1 METAQKH
8 TMIGMMNPVERAA
21 SPAKT
26 GTVAATAKKISDC
39 GVIGAVEIRWKQ
51 RKILG
56 RCKGSAPF
64 RSIWCNYH
72 PFYDMLVILCY
83 ILHFLKHM
91 IWFHMFQNPFDLGEL
106 WGTGKLVRTWNI
118 GCQRISEAAVSKVYS
133 GSCGTYKIGWLP
145 FSSGIR
151 EMPLAGLVTNNERS
165 YFHTLGWSPASC

>member
-8 TMIGMMNPVERAA
+8 TMIGMMNPVEWAA

-26 GTVAATAKKISDC
+26 GTVAATAKKMSDC

-91 IWFHMFQNPFDLGEL
+91 IWFHMFQNPFWPG
-106 WGTGKLVRTWNI
+106 GTGKLVRTWNI
-118 GCQRISEAAVSKVYS
+118 GCHRISEAAVSKVYC
-133 GSCGTYKIGWLP
+133 GSCGTCKMAALQ
-145 FSSGIR
+145 
-151 EMPLAGLVTNNERS
+151 TNNERS

>member
-1 METAQKH
+1 MIIYIWYFESPFHMETAQKH
-8 TMIGMMNPVERAA
+8 TRIGMMNPVEWAA

-26 GTVAATAKKISDC
+26 GTVAATAKKMSDC

-83 ILHFLKHM
+83 ILHFLKHI
-91 IWFHMFQNPFDLGEL
+91 IWFHMFQNPLDLGEL
-106 WGTGKLVRTWNI
+106 VSWFVPGT
-118 GCQRISEAAVSKVYS
+118 S
-133 GSCGTYKIGWLP
+133 GATGSLKQQCPRFTVVHV
-145 FSSGIR
+145 
-151 EMPLAGLVTNNERS
+151 ELAR
-165 YFHTLGWSPASC
+165 